1 MDWLGTLRTIT
12 DFHESLDE
20 LKMNQ
25 LANTQALKKL
35 QSVLDYVVRK
45 IDELVKIIDVDTVAS
60 CPPLISPGP
69 ISRHGSSVSPP
80 CE

>member
-35 QSVLDYVVRK
+35 QSVMEHIVRK
-45 IDELVKIIDVDTVAS
+45 LDDLVKLIDVDMVAS
-60 CPPLISPGP
+60 SPPLT
-69 ISRHGSSVSPP
+69 
-80 CE
+80 